1 MMPASSQ
8 TSSPPPSYINHRD
21 FAAEPIEVLH
31 QNPERGSS
39 KSTNSPNSPITPI
52 TPKNL
57 EDQVSETQQINEQ
70 TPITPAPV
78 SNIIET
84 TSTNADKLIS
94 QLEQSIQRLE
104 IVLLRHAGIDANS
117 SNIKDTRKPIKLK
130 DAVGRRYTFP
140 YYRCETWAVSIILT
154 G

>member
-1 MMPASSQ
+1 MLPASSQ
-8 TSSPPPSYINHRD
+8 TSSLPPSYINHRD
-21 FAAEPIEVLH
+21 VAVEPIEVLH
-31 QNPERGSS
+31 QNPERSSS
-39 KSTNSPNSPITPI
+39 KSTNSPNTPI

-57 EDQVSETQQINEQ
+57 EDQVSESQQINEQ

-84 TSTNADKLIS
+84 TSTHPDKLIS

-104 IVLLRHAGIDANS
+104 NVLLRQAGLDANS

-130 DAVGRRYTFP
+130 DAVGRRFTFP
-140 YYRCETWAVSIILT
+140 YYRCETWAVSRILT